1 MKNRGKIKEG
11 YNASLT
17 IVDLNLKRSLK
28 RQDIQSRCGWS
39 PFLNKTLTGWP
50 VMTIISGV
58 LAMKNHK
65 LLNKPLVKP
74 IEYNS

>member
-17 IVDLNLKRSLK
+17 IVDLKKKKSLK
-28 RQDIQSRCGWS
+28 REEIQSRCGWS
-39 PFLNKTLTGWP
+39 PFIDKTLTGWP

-58 LAMKNHK
+58 LAMKNHT
-65 LLNKPLVKP
+65 LLDKPLVKP
-74 IEYNS
+74 IEYDI

>member
-17 IVDLNLKRSLK
+17 IVDLKKKKSLK
-28 RQDIQSRCGWS
+28 REEIKSRCGWS

-58 LAMKNHK
+58 LAMKNNK
-65 LLNKPLVKP
+65 LLDKPLVKP
-74 IEYNS
+74 IEYDI

>member
-17 IVDLNLKRSLK
+17 IVDLKKKKSLK
-28 RQDIQSRCGWS
+28 REEIKSRCGWS

-65 LLNKPLVKP
+65 LSDKPLVKP
-74 IEYNS
+74 IEYDI

>member
-1 MKNRGKIKEG
+1 M
-11 YNASLT
+11 T
-17 IVDLNLKRSLK
+17 RSLK